1 MKFIR
6 RDIINKLRIKII
18 KIKEYNGKH
27 NQMILKLRYRRNSVL
42 FEIKTQLFQNN
53 IADATFLVK
62 ITCIFCTILYFMR
75 QKLCTFVTIF
85 ILYLVETKE
94 PEKKLL
100 SKTIENECDTYNLH
114 CIFIVINAVNKY
126 VIIKFTVI
134 VT

>member
-1 MKFIR
+1 
-6 RDIINKLRIKII
+6 
-18 KIKEYNGKH
+18 
-27 NQMILKLRYRRNSVL
+27 
-42 FEIKTQLFQNN
+42 
-53 IADATFLVK
+53 
-62 ITCIFCTILYFMR
+62 MR